1 MLTEK
6 RRCRLCKGARLDT
19 FLDLGEQPPA
29 NAFLREEDLASE
41 RRFPL
46 SVARCADCAFVQL
59 RHAVDP
65 DLLFREY
72 VYVSSTSPS
81 FVRHFERYARAM
93 DERLGLSGA
102 VTLDIGSNDGVLVRP
117 LRALG
122 AEAYGVD
129 PAAAIA
135 GRAAAQGAPTVVG
148 YFTEA
153 FARRFAD
160 ERGKAKLITAN
171 NVFAHI
177 DDLDDIARGV
187 KALLREDGL
196 FVIEAPYLVD
206 LLEQRLFDTVYHE
219 HLSYLSVAPL
229 VPFFQRFGLALVDV
243 GHEPVHGGSLRLFV
257 AHAGARA
264 FPSSAPSVAERVARE
279 GASGLGDVATFR
291 RFAGAV
297 EENKRALV
305 ELLAALRAAGK
316 RVAGYGAPAKGNT
329 LLNHFGIGPE
339 TLDYI
344 VDDNPLKQG
353 LYTPGMHIPVV
364 SALELERRRPD
375 HLLILAWNFA
385 QPVMESQRAFAERGG
400 KFIVPVPTPTVIG

>member
-6 RRCRLCKGARLDT
+6 HGCRLCKGAHLEP

-29 NAFLREEDLASE
+29 NAFLREEAFAAE

-46 SVARCADCAFVQL
+46 TVARCAGCGFVQL

-65 DLLFREY
+65 DLLFRDY

-81 FVRHFERYARAM
+81 FARHFERYARAM

-102 VTLDIGSNDGVLVRP
+102 VTLDIGSNDGVLVKP

-129 PAAAIA
+129 PAVAIA
-135 GRAAAQGAPTVVG
+135 RRATEQGAPTAVG

-153 FARRFAD
+153 FARELAD

-177 DDLDDIARGV
+177 DDLDDVARGV
-187 KALLREDGL
+187 KALLRDDGL
-196 FVIEAPYLVD
+196 FVVEAPYLVD

-229 VPFFQRFGLALVDV
+229 VPFFARFGLALVDV

-264 FPSSAPSVAERVARE
+264 AGAAVAERVARE
-279 GASGLGDVATFR
+279 RAAGLHEMATFR
-291 RFAGAV
+291 RFAGEV
-297 EENKRALV
+297 EENRRALV
-305 ELLAALRAAGK
+305 ELLSSLRRAGK

-339 TLDYI
+339 TLEYI

-364 SALELERRRPD
+364 SAREIERRRPD
-375 HLLILAWNFA
+375 YLLLLAWNFA
-385 QPVMESQRAFAERGG
+385 RPVMESQRAFAESGG